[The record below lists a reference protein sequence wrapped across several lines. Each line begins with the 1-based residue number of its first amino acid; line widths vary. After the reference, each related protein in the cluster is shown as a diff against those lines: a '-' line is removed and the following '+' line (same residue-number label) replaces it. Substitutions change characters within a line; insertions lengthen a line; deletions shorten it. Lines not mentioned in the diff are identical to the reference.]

1 MLRPQCGRGM
11 VLRGVSRSLVGNVS
25 GFHSTSRWRSQVPNT
40 PLDLDPSLQDLLRN
54 ADMTMAHKFN
64 THYPEEPPGHRHMEL
79 IEQEGITP
87 TSWIEEEELSSRES
101 RKSPAAE
108 FGSRKIGA
116 VVLSE
121 QLQESVTRLI
131 ESAFVSSSC

>member
-1 MLRPQCGRGM
+1 M
-11 VLRGVSRSLVGNVS
+11 
-25 GFHSTSRWRSQVPNT
+25 PNA
-40 PLDLDPSLQDLLRN
+40 PLDLDPSLRDLLRG

-64 THYPEEPPGHRHMEL
+64 AHYPEEQPGHRHMEL
-79 IEQEGITP
+79 VNQESITP
-87 TSWIEEEELSSRES
+87 ISWLEEEGFSSRES

-116 VVLSE
+116 VVLSD

-131 ESAFVSSSC
+131 GSAFISSFYRSGN